1 MKGARIL
8 KNERWKKE
16 RNEETKMKK
25 ENGSHL
31 ARYNKEDSTVD
42 VYKPGDREYRKGKES
57 KDSLRGLR
65 CSRSG

>member
-1 MKGARIL
+1 ME
-8 KNERWKKE
+8 ERKE
-16 RNEETKMKK
+16 ERKMKEE

-57 KDSLRGLR
+57 KDSLRRLR